1 MERDG
6 PLMEGRKRSMITPD
20 SCVDAEGTIQGNR
33 VCGVRVRNVTDISR
47 KGQQKKPKLRD
58 RNQTKCHCTMTDR
71 QDKMRTVA
79 VAAEM
84 GAELQGTFGGKN
96 RQNLVTERW
105 RAREKPGW
113 HLTIWDDLVCRGL
126 SCLSLSG

>member
-6 PLMEGRKRSMITPD
+6 PLMQGLKRSMITPD
-20 SCVDAEGTIQGNR
+20 SCVDAEGAIQGNR
-33 VCGVRVRNVTDISR
+33 VCRVRVRDVTDISR

-84 GAELQGTFGGKN
+84 EAELQGTFGWKN
-96 RQNLVTERW
+96 
-105 RAREKPGW
+105 
-113 HLTIWDDLVCRGL
+113 
-126 SCLSLSG
+126 